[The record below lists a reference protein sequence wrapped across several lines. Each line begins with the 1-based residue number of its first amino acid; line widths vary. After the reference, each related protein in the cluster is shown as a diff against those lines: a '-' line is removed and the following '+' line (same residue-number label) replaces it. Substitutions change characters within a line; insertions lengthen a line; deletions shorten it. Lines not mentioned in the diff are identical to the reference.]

1 MQGAQSKPTFLMW
14 GRGTIVEMTPQGP
27 LSRSTQSRVR
37 NTQDKCASSALAGKK
52 TGYIQGSWA
61 GRDETELCG
70 REYSPHMIYTLLSL
84 SLFYFLFSFAFL
96 FCLLIF
102 SQLLLLSYFPYL
114 FPNSLFSLFFF
125 SFSLFPHS
133 LPTFFTAHWLSWTG
147 ITRGKRYSQNHGFL
161 KHLSYKRVSRYQWV

>member
-125 SFSLFPHS
+125 FLFPLSS
-133 LPTFFTAHWLSWTG
+133 LPAYLL
-147 ITRGKRYSQNHGFL
+147 YSTLTKLDRN
-161 KHLSYKRVSRYQWV
+161 YKRKEVLTESRIPKTFKLQKSK